1 MSAAMGAVS
10 GVGASIGRAYTKNA
24 FKHSVSNMTWKESS
38 KKWKTVSQRYRKYI
52 NDSGV
57 APAKKW
63 EAHHWFIEI
72 NGKFNNFFNKKIPE
86 YLINHPLNLNP
97 MPKGNHRRMTGKWE
111 GQEKYNFAQ
120 QWWYGTPSW
129 YKQGQAAGGA
139 AGGTAGEVQ
148 DLAEAASAAIKVSGV
163 DL

>member
-1 MSAAMGAVS
+1 MNASVVSHYVLKILLAWQGIKSMDWSQVGMSAAMGAVG

-63 EAHHWFIEI
+63 EAHHWFIER
-72 NGKFNNFFNKKIPE
+72 NGKFNNFLTKK
-86 YLINHPLNLNP
+86 YLSTL
-97 MPKGNHRRMTGKWE
+97 
-111 GQEKYNFAQ
+111 
-120 QWWYGTPSW
+120 
-129 YKQGQAAGGA
+129 
-139 AGGTAGEVQ
+139 
-148 DLAEAASAAIKVSGV
+148 
-163 DL
+163 